1 MPLRRA
7 AVLWGGDGFSR
18 LSKYNGVMS
27 GSAAAIITTLKI
39 RRTQRDLVQRFES
52 VGAIGPD
59 RAIPRGELG
68 RLSELVFSKLARDGV
83 FVTSGEDRWYV
94 DLAAYDRFQP
104 RQRHRSLV
112 TAGVI
117 VLVVAGLFTLWLAR

>member
-1 MPLRRA
+1 
-7 AVLWGGDGFSR
+7 
-18 LSKYNGVMS
+18 MS

-68 RLSELVFSKLARDGV
+68 GLGELVFSKLARDGV
-83 FVTSGEDRWYV
+83 FVNCGEDRWYV
-94 DLAAYDRFQP
+94 DLAAWDRFKP
-104 RQRHRSLV
+104 RQRKRSLV
-112 TAGVI
+112 TAVVI
-117 VLVVAGLFTLWLAR
+117 VLVVAALFAVWLVLAR